1 MNKTFRYVHLSI
13 VCIVCIFSITSFC
26 GCASMNPMALETKS
40 GALQLTS
47 KSIGLFTLRTSN
59 QYKPSYQP
67 SVNSIEVIPQG
78 NGKAVTFRVS
88 KPHRHGKN
96 QFFEYLISV
105 DLPPGTYKVGYVAG
119 QSNKIFVIGSF
130 RFSVDASFN
139 LSPDTVVYLGH
150 VNMVN
155 RKRKEGERRSGS
167 VFPLIDQAA
176 SGYSGGTFDISVS
189 DRSDTDILLFEQ
201 TYPQLGKY
209 IIMKSI
215 MKRQACTQG
224 LAVEETDTERVGY
237 KNIYAAL
244 TI

>member
-13 VCIVCIFSITSFC
+13 VCVVCIFSITSFC
-26 GCASMNPMALETKS
+26 GCTSVNPMALETKS

-47 KSIGLFTLRTSN
+47 KSAGLFTLRTSN
-59 QYKPSYQP
+59 QYKPGYQP
-67 SVNSIEVIPQG
+67 SVNFIEVIPQG

-88 KPHRHGKN
+88 KPHRHEKN

-119 QSNKIFVIGSF
+119 QSNKFLIYGSF
-130 RFSVDASFN
+130 RFSIEASFELPPN
-139 LSPDTVVYLGH
+139 AVVYLGH

-155 RKRKEGERRSGS
+155 RKGNKGEKKSGS
-167 VFPLIDQAA
+167 IFPLIDQAA
-176 SGYSGGTFDISVS
+176 SGYSGGTFDISIS
-189 DRSDTDILLFEQ
+189 DRSDTDILLFEK

-215 MKRQACTQG
+215 MK
-224 LAVEETDTERVGY
+224 
-237 KNIYAAL
+237 K
-244 TI
+244 